1 MIKGWTSFN
10 NMVEVFAVLR
20 AVEQKYGTIVEYVVS
35 RDFEMPDKP
44 FAMIFAA
51 FADPA
56 SFKRVPITGIELAV
70 PAPSYR
76 PKPGGLG
83 WDDIE
88 GLLSEADRDPDYDR
102 NHSFPL
108 SDGSSQV
115 QKHIFVRV
123 SVAKKEISFNPIP
136 APDVPTAE
144 MQRQIAE
151 KFVQWAETKKP
162 LRPISNS
169 LPISERE
176 LFGNSE
182 LDNVRLRVALRWAGR
197 ALGKRTS
204 FETYNDAPGKELH
217 DTQNSVKPSES
228 DTLEGDAK
236 SIQSTLDK

>member
-1 MIKGWTSFN
+1 
-10 NMVEVFAVLR
+10 
-20 AVEQKYGTIVEYVVS
+20 
-35 RDFEMPDKP
+35 MPDKP

-123 SVAKKEISFNPIP
+123 SVASEYFGYLDIGTAFNATSSEKEISFNPIP